1 MLLQKL
7 KGISEEPIQKS
18 TSRYQTGKSENRNS
32 RSSRRESSS
41 NSSADERDHHKIR
54 RKERDSSVE
63 KHKSKEHKRKKYE
76 SSPIRNNHYEHYH
89 KNRQNKTGSNRNRFA
104 SPPRRRSRS
113 PHRRENKRYT
123 QDSSESERAKK
134 LQEMMENA
142 NWREEQ
148 RTKKVKSHRMKES
161 EEEAARLEKHDPS
174 FLRKELSKAAE
185 SGSVEKRIKSN
196 KHNIQRGFSSMSE
209 NFARR

>member
-18 TSRYQTGKSENRNS
+18 TSRYQTGKSEDRNS

-76 SSPIRNNHYEHYH
+76 SSPIRNNHYEH

-161 EEEAARLEKHDPS
+161 EEEAAQLEKHDPS

>member
-1 MLLQKL
+1 M
-7 KGISEEPIQKS
+7 G
-18 TSRYQTGKSENRNS
+18 
-32 RSSRRESSS
+32 
-41 NSSADERDHHKIR
+41 HKIR

-63 KHKSKEHKRKKYE
+63 KHKSKEHK
-76 SSPIRNNHYEHYH
+76 
-89 KNRQNKTGSNRNRFA
+89 RQNKTGSNRNRFA